1 MNNQIIQAEVEELAK
16 GVEVKKRQ
24 EIENLLSAVFTSTND
39 WMAEVDKIKVET
51 LEDKEG
57 MRKAD
62 ELRKVVKKA
71 RIQYEKKFDEKR
83 KEVQA
88 LMSSFKLEDVLYL
101 KAKQIMQIT
110 LKAVEEKAEYKATFI
125 ERYEAEQLRMKI
137 ALRLE
142 KIQRYDETITEN
154 DIASM
159 SDIDFDMFL
168 SSVKEAYEAEQKR
181 IEEERIRAERL
192 EEERIK
198 EQERIKEEN
207 KRLKAEVERQLAEI
221 EKARKEKEMV
231 ERKIREKEEAIKR
244 QQEVERQAYHL
255 LLDLSHKQ

>member
-1 MNNQIIQAEVEELAK
+1 MNNQIIQAEVEKLAK
-16 GVEVKKRQ
+16 G
-24 EIENLLSAVFTSTND
+24 
-39 WMAEVDKIKVET
+39 
-51 LEDKEG
+51 
-57 MRKAD
+57 
-62 ELRKVVKKA
+62 
-71 RIQYEKKFDEKR
+71 
-83 KEVQA
+83 
-88 LMSSFKLEDVLYL
+88 
-101 KAKQIMQIT
+101 
-110 LKAVEEKAEYKATFI
+110 VEEKAEYKATFI

-168 SSVKEAYEAEQKR
+168 SSVREAYEAEQKR

-192 EEERIK
+192 AEERIK
-198 EQERIKEEN
+198 EQERIRAEN

-255 LLDLSHKQ
+255 LLDLSHKK